1 MHDFIKLVL
10 FWSASLWSGGGMHI
24 YFVHV
29 HVVHVPSTQRQY
41 IHVYTT
47 LIIIIHLCINL
58 KKYILIQIYLCVNI
72 FLILS
77 VFSLQ
82 IKTTNNS
89 LYTCICTCIPSLE
102 INLIHR
108 YLESWSVFTTVH
120 FQLPFQLHFFLNVQ
134 EWICCWIINRSSISL
149 LKHLNFII
157 VHYRWI
163 HQCIDS
169 TVLYFNKTDT
179 F

>member
-24 YFVHV
+24 YCTCTR
-29 HVVHVPSTQRQY
+29 STCTQY
-41 IHVYTT
+41 PEAIHTC
-47 LIIIIHLCINL
+47 LHDINNNNTSMYKF
-58 KKYILIQIYLCVNI
+58 KKIYFNSDLPVCKYFFNSI
-72 FLILS
+72 G
-77 VFSLQ
+77 VFSPN
-82 IKTTNNS
+82 NNS